1 MTALTALL
9 VDDEPLARLRLGELL
24 KSFPEVRVL
33 GEAENGEQA
42 LIRIEQ
48 LRPDVVFLDIR
59 MPGVDGLAVA
69 RTLAHQPDAPAVVF
83 CTAFDEHALAAFDAQ
98 AVDYLVKPL
107 KRERLGAALQ
117 RVQRILGRDLTS
129 SEPQGAPFGRT
140 RSHLSV
146 RVRGQVKLIPL
157 PEVIFLLADTKYTEI
172 HTANGT
178 LLLEE
183 SLVSLEEEFPA
194 LFLRIHRNC
203 LVAKHWIVGLQKLP
217 SGETQVNVKL
227 GRDRTLGLD
236 VSRRNL
242 AMVKK
247 QLAIL

>member
-1 MTALTALL
+1 MSTLTALL
-9 VDDEPLARLRLGELL
+9 VDDEPLARLRLAELL
-24 KSFPEVRVL
+24 KAFPEVLIL

-69 RTLAHQPDAPAVVF
+69 RRLAHQPDAPAVVF

-117 RVQRILGRDLTS
+117 RVQRILGRDAGDALRA
-129 SEPQGAPFGRT
+129 EPATRMRT
-140 RSHLSV
+140 HLSV
-146 RVRGQVKLIPL
+146 RVRGQTKLIPL
-157 PEVIFLLADTKYTEI
+157 PEVIYLLADTKYIEV
-172 HTANGT
+172 HTANGA

-183 SLVSLEEEFPA
+183 SLVALEEEFPA

-203 LVAKHWIVGLQKLP
+203 LVAKHWIVGLQKLV
-217 SGETQVNVKL
+217 SGEVQVNVKI
-227 GRDRTLGLD
+227 GQGRTLGLD

-242 AMVKK
+242 AMVKRE
-247 QLAIL
+247 LASL

>member
-1 MTALTALL
+1 MSTLTALL
-9 VDDEPLARLRLGELL
+9 VDDEPLARLRLAELL
-24 KSFPEVRVL
+24 RAFPEVLIL

-69 RTLAHQPDAPAVVF
+69 RRLAHQPDAPAVVF

-117 RVQRILGRDLTS
+117 RVQRILGREAAGGSPRT
-129 SEPQGAPFGRT
+129 EPATRMRT
-140 RSHLSV
+140 HLSV
-146 RVRGQVKLIPL
+146 RVRGQTKLIPL
-157 PEVIFLLADTKYTEI
+157 PEVIYLLADTKYIEV
-172 HTANGT
+172 HTANGA

-183 SLVSLEEEFPA
+183 SLVALEEEFPA

-217 SGETQVNVKL
+217 SGEVQVNVKI
-227 GRDRTLGLD
+227 GQGRTLGLD

-242 AMVKK
+242 AMVKRE
-247 QLAIL
+247 LASL